1 MKKTLKNKP
10 QTTINYEM
18 QVKSQ
23 DLVCNIFFIF
33 LNELWEF
40 NWQCTWV
47 QAVETSWSMKIEV

>member
-23 DLVCNIFFIF
+23 DLVCNIFLF
-33 LNELWEF
+33 
-40 NWQCTWV
+40 
-47 QAVETSWSMKIEV
+47 S